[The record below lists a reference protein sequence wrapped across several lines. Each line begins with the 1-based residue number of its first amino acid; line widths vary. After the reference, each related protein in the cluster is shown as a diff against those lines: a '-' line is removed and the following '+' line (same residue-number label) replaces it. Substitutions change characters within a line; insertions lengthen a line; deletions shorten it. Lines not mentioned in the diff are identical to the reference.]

1 MQDLAN
7 KIVKQGEQIV
17 HLNTRVTELTA
28 ALSANTKTLQLL
40 TNAGE
45 TEQAIVQTIG
55 NDGNSD
61 DGPVIP
67 WVEVCK
73 VLRGSKMR
81 FFLYNWYDLRFEKIY
96 AALKSQKNINKKQ
109 TSNNFCPWQIS
120 WPLHSTSCSWAA
132 SQ

>member
-40 TNAGE
+40 TNAAA
-45 TEQAIVQTIG
+45 TEQATVQTIG

-61 DGPVIP
+61 DCPVIP
-67 WVEVCK
+67 WAEVCK
-73 VLRGSKMR
+73 VL
-81 FFLYNWYDLRFEKIY
+81 
-96 AALKSQKNINKKQ
+96 
-109 TSNNFCPWQIS
+109 
-120 WPLHSTSCSWAA
+120 
-132 SQ
+132 